1 MKNLFATLLLLFI
14 FISCTTNKIKKEE
27 EIYDYISKNIMCNAQ
42 SVILEATKKEINPDD
57 IKISGHF
64 GERPGICKKYYCDY
78 ISYPYYSIR
87 KFCSALDGTIVYIG
101 QPTNYPLVANA
112 AITVKTDGLE
122 IEYFGLM
129 WLNKELSVGSKIEKG
144 TYLGTMKGGGD
155 SGMVLN
161 IRMRYDG
168 KIIDPS
174 RWFTFYD
181 FAERM

>member
-1 MKNLFATLLLLFI
+1 RN
-14 FISCTTNKIKKEE
+14 
-27 EIYDYISKNIMCNAQ
+27 
-42 SVILEATKKEINPDD
+42 
-57 IKISGHF
+57 
-64 GERPGICKKYYCDY
+64 
-78 ISYPYYSIR
+78 
-87 KFCSALDGTIVYIG
+87 FCSALDGTIVYIG

-129 WLNKELSVGSKIEKG
+129 WLNKDLSVGSKIEKG
-144 TYLGTMKGGGD
+144 TYLGTMRGGGD